1 MTEASGLGRRFGT
14 VADLYDDVRPD
25 YPAELYDAIERVAG
39 PVRDRD
45 VVDLAAGT
53 GLQTRELLRRGAMVV
68 AVDPDL
74 GMLRR
79 LRAKVTGVPV
89 VAGAGERIPLRDSS
103 ADLVVVATA
112 WHWLHA
118 AEATAEV
125 RRVLRPGGH
134 LALWWAN
141 NRWGDGIDWEDA
153 QSEVFDRWD
162 RVRGSVPVTRHG
174 VGPREAARDLRARG
188 IPVMLEREFTW
199 SREVSRDQHLRLL
212 GTHSNNLALEESERR
227 QLLAEIEAALQPW
240 PTVTER
246 LWGPL
251 VVASFSPSLAGQ
263 GRVITPR

>member
-1 MTEASGLGRRFGT
+1 MTEPLGLGRRFGT

-25 YPAELYDAIERVAG
+25 YPTELYDAIERVAG
-39 PVRDRD
+39 PVVGRD

-53 GLQTRELLRRGAMVV
+53 GLQTRELLRRGASVV

-79 LRAKVTGVPV
+79 LRAKVPGVPV
-89 VAGAGERIPLRDSS
+89 IAGAGERMPLRECS

-118 AEATAEV
+118 AEVVAEV
-125 RRVLRPGGH
+125 RRVLRSGGH

-141 NRWGDGIDWEDA
+141 NCWGDGIDWEDA
-153 QSEVFDRWD
+153 QSEVLERWD
-162 RVRGSVPVTRHG
+162 RVRGSVPLTMNG
-174 VGPREAARDLRARG
+174 VGPRDAAADLRQRG
-188 IPVMLEREFTW
+188 VPVMLEQEFRWT
-199 SREVSRDQHLRLL
+199 REVTRDQHLRVLA
-212 GTHSNNLALEESERR
+212 THSNNLALSKTERR
-227 QLLAEIEAALQPW
+227 ELLAEIEAALQPW

-251 VVASFSPSLAGQ
+251 VVASF
-263 GRVITPR
+263 